1 MNRAVLLLAAS
12 LLSGPAVAQ
21 MMGDGLTTGLPRS
34 GGPTLDSYAV
44 GLQLISNA
52 HYAEAVPY
60 LEGAL
65 QQRPHNANILTNLGY
80 AHRMAGDDYSVSI
93 ELWQDAITRDPD
105 DKKAH
110 EYLGEVYLD
119 LKQPDKA
126 RAQLAELARIC
137 TSGCEDRDTLTK
149 SIADYDARKPPSP

>member
-1 MNRAVLLLAAS
+1 MKRAAILLAAL
-12 LLSGPAVAQ
+12 LLSGPAFAQ
-21 MMGDGLTTGLPRS
+21 MMGDGLANGLPRS

-44 GLQLISNA
+44 GLQLLSNE

-65 QQRPHNANILTNLGY
+65 QQRPHNADILTHLGY
-80 AHRMAGDDYSVSI
+80 AHRMAGDDYAVSI
-93 ELWQDAITRDPD
+93 DLWQQALARDPD

-126 RAQLAELARIC
+126 RAQLAELTRIC
-137 TSGCEDRDTLTK
+137 ASGCEDRDTLTK
-149 SIADYDARKPPSP
+149 SIADYDARKAP